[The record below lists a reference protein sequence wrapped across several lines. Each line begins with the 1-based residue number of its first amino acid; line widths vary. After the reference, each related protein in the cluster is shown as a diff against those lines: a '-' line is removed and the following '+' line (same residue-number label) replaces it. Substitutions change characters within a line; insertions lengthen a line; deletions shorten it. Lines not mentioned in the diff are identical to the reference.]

1 MKIFNQ
7 QSKKFVFVGILF
19 LFCMLYFNF
28 INLFFIYSA
37 VIPIDSS
44 QLTSEDKI
52 FYGDK
57 DITEINKKENK
68 KDLLEKL
75 RQITK
80 QPQISIED
88 FDIIILFEDKV
99 DIPSLIKIQFN
110 NKKYSG
116 QIEDARYFK
125 NISKKEHETSIKSE
139 INPQNTATSNSLVN
153 ENLNKT
159 QENNEEKAKNITD
172 NQIEMLKEKTS
183 IDWFFWLLVST
194 ISLITSA
201 TILFLYKY
209 HN

>member
-44 QLTSEDKI
+44 KLHPEDKI

-57 DITEINKKENK
+57 EITEINKE
-68 KDLLEKL
+68 DLLEKL

-88 FDIIILFEDKV
+88 FDIIIPFEDNV

-116 QIEDARYFK
+116 QIADASYFK
-125 NISKKEHETSIKSE
+125 NISKKEHETSIKSK
-139 INPQNTATSNSLVN
+139 INPQNTETSNSLPD